1 MLKLVNISISNFEK
15 SFFYQQSKK
24 KNEAKKI
31 PNVAVEDFRLKCVY
45 SYSSESSSSPES
57 STDPRALFTATIT
70 ELAGSNTVTPGI
82 CTSLTRIE

>member
-45 SYSSESSSSPES
+45 SYSSESSSPES

-82 CTSLTRIE
+82 CTSLIRIE